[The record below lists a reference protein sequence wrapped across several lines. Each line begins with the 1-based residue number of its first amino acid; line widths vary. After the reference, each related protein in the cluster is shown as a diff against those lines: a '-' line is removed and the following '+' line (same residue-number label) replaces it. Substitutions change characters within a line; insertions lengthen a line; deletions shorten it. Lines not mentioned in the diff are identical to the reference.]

1 MLAVSGGWE
10 ADMGYLKIVVKIP
23 DTIYPDLVADLHR
36 VQLRD
41 RAERVRVLAMLGLR
55 NLEPLQN
62 VRLDNNSVQDS
73 PSQEQHQATKRMIR
87 TLTESL

>member
-1 MLAVSGGWE
+1 MLADSGGWAVE
-10 ADMGYLKIVVKIP
+10 MGHLKIVVKIP
-23 DTIYPDLVADLHR
+23 DTIYPELVADLQR

-55 NLEPLQN
+55 NLEPMQN

-73 PSQEQHQATKRMIR
+73 PSQDQHQTTKRMIR
-87 TLTESL
+87 NLTESL